1 MLRALWVSR
10 PNGRLKRRVTGVE
23 KMFLREFP
31 GKFRSD
37 DFQVK
42 RHLGVLVKTGL
53 YLIEGFTYNNCL
65 TSNSFTTSFTASC
78 WNVVVEMQPKQ
89 LHVIIYN
96 LIQNNLSLVNK
107 KRNICVLLQL
117 WRWYFQSNHSSFIG
131 CWQWELIPVYL
142 WSDERRWRSCR
153 AAPERSA
160 AHWALSCHT

>member
-1 MLRALWVSR
+1 MCVMYGRVRREEGEEKGFSSDPPPKTKSFANPMLRALWVSR

-53 YLIEGFTYNNCL
+53 YLIEDFTYNNCL

-78 WNVVVEMQPKQ
+78 
-89 LHVIIYN
+89 
-96 LIQNNLSLVNK
+96 
-107 KRNICVLLQL
+107 
-117 WRWYFQSNHSSFIG
+117 
-131 CWQWELIPVYL
+131 
-142 WSDERRWRSCR
+142 
-153 AAPERSA
+153 
-160 AHWALSCHT
+160 